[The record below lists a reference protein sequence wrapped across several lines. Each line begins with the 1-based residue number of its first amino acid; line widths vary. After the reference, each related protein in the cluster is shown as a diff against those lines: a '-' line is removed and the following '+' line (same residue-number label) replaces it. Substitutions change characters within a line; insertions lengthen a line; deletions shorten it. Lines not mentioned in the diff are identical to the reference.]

1 MNAGASGIP
10 RTNDALP
17 HHAQTQL
24 GAPRRQCPSGLLD
37 RSCLETRR
45 VSLPLLVLIPFL
57 GSALVAWA
65 GGHGRLRSAYA
76 TGLVTFSALMLLL
89 PSVGDVLQGATL
101 YWRHDWLSAAG
112 LAVSFRLDGLG
123 LLFALMIL
131 VIGLL
136 VILYARYY
144 LAESDPMGRFFA
156 YLLLFQGSMLG
167 VVLSE
172 NIIQLLIF
180 WELTSISSF
189 LLISYWRHREDAREG
204 ARMALAITGA
214 GGLAML
220 AGFLL
225 LGEIA
230 GSYELSVI
238 LRSGDVIHEHPW
250 YVPTLVLILLG
261 VFTKSAQF
269 PFHFWL
275 PHAMAAPTPVSAYL
289 HSATMVKAGVFLLA
303 RLFPAL
309 SYSAEWSWLVGGAG
323 LITLLLGA
331 YTALFK
337 HDLKGLLAYSTI
349 SHLGLITLLFG
360 IGTPLAAV
368 AALFHIMNHAT
379 FKASLFMAAGI
390 IDHEAGTRDMRKL
403 NGLWKYMPYTA
414 MLAMVAAAAMA
425 GVPLLNGFLSKEM
438 FFAKTV
444 YLTDQ
449 GTIPWLPIVATLAG
463 AFAVAYSLRFVH
475 DVFFN
480 GEPIDL
486 PRTPHEPPRWMKLP
500 VEILVV
506 ICLAVG
512 ILPAWTFGPL
522 LASAAAATLQGE
534 LPEYSLAIWHGFN
547 PALMMSLVALAG
559 GGIIYAQREPLIRW
573 HERMISH
580 IDARAFYRW
589 LERGLFR
596 AAEHLDVLLH
606 RPALQFMVAVL
617 IVTGCAAALIG
628 LWGFGPLRGPR
639 SLSSIDPV
647 SLVAGP
653 VLAAAA
659 LGTVLLHRQRLLA
672 LLLLSVVGL
681 IVALTFVKFSAPD
694 LALTQLSVEVVTIV
708 LLLLALYF
716 LPPLTPAESSPAR
729 RGRDLVLAV
738 AAGCGAGALT
748 WAVLTR
754 PYETIAGYFL
764 ANSVPG
770 GGGSNVV
777 NVILVDFRGF
787 DTLGEITVLAVAAI
801 GIYTLLE
808 GLRLAAPEADPA
820 GRRWSWDLHPVIM
833 ASFSRLLLPLALLV
847 AIFVLLRG
855 HNLPGG
861 GFIAGLIT
869 AVALITQ
876 YLANGIA
883 WTRSRM
889 STRLHPMIGI
899 GLLIATAT
907 GLASWAFGYPFL
919 TSTFAHL
926 HWPLIGEFELASA
939 MLFDLG
945 VYLVVV
951 GVTLV
956 ILLQLGRLHDT
967 NRPKHSTDASG
978 DGN

>member
-1 MNAGASGIP
+1 MNLA
-10 RTNDALP
+10 
-17 HHAQTQL
+17 
-24 GAPRRQCPSGLLD
+24 
-37 RSCLETRR
+37 
-45 VSLPLLVLIPFL
+45 LLVLIPFL
-57 GSALVAWA
+57 GAALVAWA
-65 GGHGRLRSAYA
+65 GTRGRLWSAYA
-76 TGLVTFSALMLLL
+76 ATLVTFSALMLLL
-89 PSVGDVLQGATL
+89 PLVPGVLGGETL
-101 YWRHDWLSAAG
+101 IWRHAWLPSAG
-112 LAVSFRLDGLG
+112 LSLAFRLDGLA

-131 VIGLL
+131 AIGLL

-144 LAESDPMGRFFA
+144 LSERDPMGRFYA
-156 YLLLFQGSMLG
+156 YLLLFQGAMLG
-167 VVLSE
+167 IVLSE
-172 NIIQLLIF
+172 NLIQLLVF

-189 LLISYWRHREDAREG
+189 LLISYWQHREDARQG

-220 AGFLL
+220 AGFLM
-225 LGEIA
+225 LGEIV
-230 GSYELSVI
+230 GSYELSVV
-238 LRSGDVIHEHPW
+238 LRAGDVIHAHPL
-250 YVPTLVLILLG
+250 YVPMLVLILLG

-289 HSATMVKAGVFLLA
+289 HSATMVKAGVFMLA

-337 HDLKGLLAYSTI
+337 HDIKGLLAYSTI

-368 AALFHIMNHAT
+368 AAVFHIMNHAT

-414 MLAMVAAAAMA
+414 VLAMVAAAAMA

-444 YLTDQ
+444 YLTDE
-449 GTIPWLPIVATLAG
+449 GTLPWLPIAATLAG
-463 AFAVAYSLRFVH
+463 AFAVAYSVRFIH

-480 GEPIDL
+480 GEPVDL
-486 PRTPHEPPRWMKLP
+486 PRKPHEPPRWMKVP

-512 ILPAWTFGPL
+512 IAPAWTFGPL
-522 LASAAAATLQGE
+522 LASAAGATLQGE
-534 LPEYSLAIWHGFN
+534 LPDYSLAIWHGFN
-547 PALMMSLVALAG
+547 PALGMSVLAMVG
-559 GGIIYAQREPLIRW
+559 GVVIYALRRPLFRW
-573 HERMISH
+573 HDEAIAH
-580 IDARAFYRW
+580 LDARTYYQTI
-589 LERGLFR
+589 ERGLYR
-596 AAEHLDVLLH
+596 AAEGLNRVLH
-606 RPALQFMVAVL
+606 APQLQRMVAVL
-617 IVTGCAAALIG
+617 LVSAVGIASIG
-628 LWGFGPLRGPR
+628 FWGYGVLAGDRPLTPV
-639 SLSSIDPV
+639 DPV
-647 SLVAGP
+647 SVTAAGAMI
-653 VLAAAA
+653 VAA
-659 LGTVLLHRQRLLA
+659 LGTVLLHRQRLAA

-681 IVALTFVKFSAPD
+681 VVALAFVKFSAPD
-694 LALTQLSVEVVTIV
+694 LALTQLSVEVVTVV

-716 LPPLTPAESSPAR
+716 LPWRSPLESSSPR
-729 RGRDLVLAV
+729 RTRDTLIAG
-738 AAGCGAGALT
+738 AAGLGAGALT

-754 PYETIAGYFL
+754 PHETIADFFL

-770 GGGSNVV
+770 GGGTNVV

-787 DTLGEITVLAVAAI
+787 DTLGEITVLAIAAI
-801 GIYTLLE
+801 GIYVLLD
-808 GLRLAAPEADPA
+808 GLRLRAPEADA
-820 GRRWSWDLHPVIM
+820 DQRAWSWDLHPAIL
-833 ASFSRLLLPLALLV
+833 AAFSRLLLPLALLV

-876 YLANGIA
+876 YLANGIH
-883 WTRSRM
+883 WTSSRM
-889 STRLHPMIGI
+889 STRLNPLIGI
-899 GLLIATAT
+899 GLLLATAT
-907 GLASWAFGYPFL
+907 GLGSWAFGYPFL
-919 TSTFAHL
+919 TSTFTHV
-926 HWPLIGEFELASA
+926 HWPIVGEFEIASA

-951 GVTLV
+951 GVTLL

-967 NRPKHSTDASG
+967 NRPQPAAQQLEEG
-978 DGN
+978 D